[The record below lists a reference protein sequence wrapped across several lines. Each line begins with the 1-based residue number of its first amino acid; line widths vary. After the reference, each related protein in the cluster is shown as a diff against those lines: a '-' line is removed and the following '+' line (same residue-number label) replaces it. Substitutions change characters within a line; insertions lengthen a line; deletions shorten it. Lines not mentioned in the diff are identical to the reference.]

1 MKSKVK
7 KLEGTAKQFDVE
19 MPKNAVDEAFKE
31 VVADIQKS
39 ATLHGFRKGKVPLD
53 IVQKNYAEDAD
64 NELKRR
70 LIPVAYQSALETHDV
85 TPVGYPEVW
94 DVNVSEKG
102 LTFKAKVDAY
112 PKVDLGRYSAL
123 AVKISKISVTEKEI
137 DEAIERFRNMQADF
151 ADIEGPLK
159 KGDFAVAKVETF
171 ADGKAIS
178 KERENMWIEVSKEAS
193 LLGMGEK
200 LEDLKKG
207 DKKEIKVT
215 LPEKYPDEKY
225 AGKEALFKV
234 EIKETKR
241 KQLPELND
249 EFAAKIGST
258 TMSDAR
264 EEVKKRLLERKEA
277 DLKVSMKNQ
286 IMEQLLKKHSFDLP
300 LSMVRRQLKVLTE
313 RAEEELKSKG
323 VDKKVIEEH
332 KEKLSKSLST
342 EAENKVKL
350 YFILEKIAGIEK
362 ISVSVE
368 DVDDWIKVLAGSY
381 QKPFEEVKK
390 YYKEHDL
397 IGGLQEQLRE
407 EKTLDFLLEKSET
420 VTKK

>member
-1 MKSKVK
+1 MKSKVT

-19 MPKNAVDEAFKE
+19 MPKSAVDETFKE
-31 VVADIQKS
+31 VLADIQRT
-39 ATLHGFRKGKVPLD
+39 ATLPGFRKGKVPLD
-53 IVQKNYAEDAD
+53 IIQKKYAEDAD

-70 LIPVAYQSALETHDV
+70 LIPVVYQAVLKEHDV

-102 LTFKAKVDAY
+102 LAFKAKVDAY
-112 PKVDLGRYSAL
+112 PRVDLGRYTAFK
-123 AVKISKISVTEKEI
+123 VNISKISVTDKEV
-137 DEAIERFRNMQADF
+137 DDCVERFRNMQADF
-151 ADIEGPLK
+151 TDIEGPLK
-159 KGDFAVAKVETF
+159 KGDFAIAEVETF
-171 ADGKAIS
+171 SDGKAIS
-178 KERENMWIEVSKEAS
+178 KKRENMWIEVSKEAS

-200 LEDLKKG
+200 LEGLKKG

-234 EIKETKR
+234 EIKETKQ
-241 KQLPELND
+241 KKLPVLND
-249 EFAAKIGST
+249 EFAAKIGSA
-258 TMSDAR
+258 TMPDVR
-264 EEVKKRLLERKEA
+264 EEVKKQLLERKEA

-323 VDKKVIEEH
+323 VDRKVIEEH
-332 KEKLSKSLST
+332 KEKLGKSLKT

-350 YFILEKIAGIEK
+350 YFILDKIAGIEK

-368 DVDDWIKVLAGSY
+368 DVDDWIKVLADSY

-390 YYKEHDL
+390 YYAEHDL

-407 EKTLDFLLEKSET
+407 EKTLDFLLEKAET
-420 VTKK
+420 VSK